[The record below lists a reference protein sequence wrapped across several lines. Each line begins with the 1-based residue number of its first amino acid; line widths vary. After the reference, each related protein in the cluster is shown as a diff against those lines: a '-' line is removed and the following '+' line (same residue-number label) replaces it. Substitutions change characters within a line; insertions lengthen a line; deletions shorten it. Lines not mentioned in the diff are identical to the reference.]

1 MVAPMRLFLVTLLL
15 CVPSFAAEPTAA
27 QIADRVD
34 RFYNHLNSL
43 KADFVQ
49 SYRGPGMQRSESGTL
64 WLKQPGKMRWE
75 YRQPVTKYFVSDG
88 HNAWF
93 YAPGDQQAQKT
104 PLKKLDDLR
113 SPLRYLLG
121 KTRLQK
127 EFDGLSLAPDQKPVI
142 AGDVMLRGVPKGMTD
157 RVSQVLLE
165 INQNNQIVRIVI
177 EEVDGAVTE
186 FRFSN
191 LQPNVTTAD
200 PLFKS
205 PVPPGVPVVESG
217 EVAP

>member
-1 MVAPMRLFLVTLLL
+1 MKSAAILLVLL
-15 CVPSFAAEPTAA
+15 CTPAFAAEPTAA

-34 RFYNHLNSL
+34 RFYNHLTSL

-49 SYRGPGMQRSESGTL
+49 SYSGPGMQRSESGTL

-88 HNAWF
+88 HTAWF

-127 EFDGLSLAPDQKPVI
+127 EFDGLSLAPDQKP
-142 AGDVMLRGVPKGMTD
+142 AAPGDVMLRGVPKGMTD

-165 INQNNQIVRIVI
+165 INRNNQIVRIVI
-177 EEVDGAVTE
+177 EEVDGALTE

-191 LQPNVTTAD
+191 LQANAPAAD
-200 PLFKS
+200 SLFKS
-205 PVPPGVPVVESG
+205 PVPPGVAVVETG
-217 EVAP
+217 ELAP